1 MARPGNISSQ
11 KITKDVKF
19 RMDQIAKYAPR
30 LRKIIPNFDKLSSKK
45 KSRAATMK
53 SLQELV
59 YPNDPDYSDETIR
72 AEAMGLAVKDYET
85 TCKDSAGRDKY
96 LGKVKKKSPR
106 GYSRGGKVHRGRTAV
121 GNKG

>member
-85 TCKDSAGRDKY
+85 TGKDSAG
-96 LGKVKKKSPR
+96 
-106 GYSRGGKVHRGRTAV
+106 
-121 GNKG
+121 